1 MEFVLEHAALLE
13 RILLHLHSSME
24 QAYLQKD
31 LFVSMMMRAVANV
44 QQVSLGG
51 TSQQKRGILLLL
63 CSTFELQA
71 ESKALD
77 PVKETRMKRAKR

>member
-51 TSQQKRGILLLL
+51 TSQQKEEFYFFYVPPLN
-63 CSTFELQA
+63 
-71 ESKALD
+71 SK
-77 PVKETRMKRAKR
+77 PRVKP